1 MTGSTS
7 LQSLLR
13 RHGLWAN
20 RGLGQHFLRD
30 ESVLEAV
37 ARTINPAADSDV
49 VEIGSGPGNL
59 TMMLSLSGA
68 SVTGIEMDR
77 RFVPLH
83 NELIMTNPAFEGR
96 LKFHYGDALEFDYLA
111 AAQASRDAGRRFLIA
126 GNIPYQI
133 TSPLIMKILEEEIP
147 FEAMALMMQRE
158 VAVRLRSAPG
168 SKQNGSI
175 TIKVQFYSEV
185 DHVVDVPPSSF
196 VPPPKVESEVVV
208 FRRKPISRD
217 ILRDKHGRPDFFR
230 LVDAAFMHR
239 RKTLPNSL
247 VAAGYG
253 TTREQTEAALQTLDL
268 PPTTRA
274 EQLGLPEYIAL
285 HEVLRDIIA

>member
-1 MTGSTS
+1 MTGSSS

-30 ESVLEAV
+30 EDVLRAV
-37 ARTINPAADSDV
+37 AHAINPDAKSRV

-59 TMMLSLSGA
+59 TMMLALSGA
-68 SVTGIEMDR
+68 QVTGIEMDR

-83 NELIMTNPAFEGR
+83 NEIRTTNPDFHGR
-96 LKFHYGDALEFDYLA
+96 LQFHYGDALDFDYKEA
-111 AAQASRDAGRRFLIA
+111 AAAAHQAGERFLIA

-133 TSPLIMKILEEEIP
+133 TSPLIMTILEDEVP
-147 FEAMALMMQRE
+147 FDAMALMMQRE
-158 VAVRLRSAPG
+158 VAVRLRSGPG
-168 SKQNGSI
+168 SRQNGAI
-175 TIKVQFYSEV
+175 TIKVQFYADVE
-185 DHVVDVPPSSF
+185 HVVDVPPESF
-196 VPPPKVESEVVV
+196 VPPPKVESEVVL
-208 FRRKPISRD
+208 FRRREIPADIPRD
-217 ILRDKHGRPDFFR
+217 ARQRPAFFR

-239 RKTLPNSL
+239 RKTLPNAL

-253 TTREQTEAALQTLDL
+253 KTREEAEAALQAMDL

-274 EQLGLPEYIAL
+274 EQLGLTQYLELYRNL
-285 HEVLRDIIA
+285 GG